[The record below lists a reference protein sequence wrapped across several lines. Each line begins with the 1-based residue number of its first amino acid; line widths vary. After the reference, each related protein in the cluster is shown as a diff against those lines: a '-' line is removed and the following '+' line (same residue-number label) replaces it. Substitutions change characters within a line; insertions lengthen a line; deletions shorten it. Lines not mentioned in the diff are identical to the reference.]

1 MATATA
7 DAQTVSMTTEAM
19 HRTVAFD
26 APLDAGRTWSVLQR
40 GGGDPTFTRAGSATW
55 RTSRM
60 ESGPVTVSVVQ
71 VDSRTVEADA
81 WGPGA
86 EEMLAT
92 LPQALGGEDDP
103 AEFVPVHPAIADA
116 HRRFPGL
123 RISRTGRVLEA
134 LLAAIIEQR
143 VVGIDAMAAWRRLLL
158 RHGNPAPGP
167 APDGMR
173 VFPTA
178 EAWAALPS
186 WEWHRAGVDP
196 PRYRTAQACARVGPQ
211 LERVAAKHG
220 DDHAAVYRALRSIPG
235 VGVWTAAE
243 TGFRALGDADAV
255 PFGDYHLG
263 NLVGVGLVG
272 RRLHGDDE
280 IAEALEPYRPQR
292 YRAVRLLELSPLV
305 RMERRGPRAPRV
317 DHRAH

>member
-1 MATATA
+1 
-7 DAQTVSMTTEAM
+7 V
-19 HRTVAFD
+19 
-26 APLDAGRTWSVLQR
+26 
-40 GGGDPTFTRAGSATW
+40 
-55 RTSRM
+55 
-60 ESGPVTVSVVQ
+60 
-71 VDSRTVEADA
+71 
-81 WGPGA
+81 
-86 EEMLAT
+86 
-92 LPQALGGEDDP
+92 P
-103 AEFVPVHPAIADA
+103 AHPAIADA
-116 HRRFPGL
+116 NRRFPGL
-123 RISRTGRVLEA
+123 RIPRTGRMLEA
-134 LLAAIIEQR
+134 LLAAVIEQR
-143 VVGIDAMAAWRRLLL
+143 VVGMDAMAAWRRLLL
-158 RHGNPAPGP
+158 RHGDPAPGP

-186 WEWHRAGVDP
+186 WEWHGAGVDP

-211 LERVAAKHG
+211 LERVAAQHG
-220 DDHAAVYRALRSIPG
+220 NDLVAVYRALRSIPG

-243 TGFRALGDADAV
+243 TGFRALGDPDAV

-272 RRLHGDDE
+272 RRLQDDDE

-305 RMERRGPRAPRV
+305 RLERRGPRASRV

>member
-1 MATATA
+1 MAAATAG
-7 DAQTVSMTTEAM
+7 AQTVSMTTKA

-26 APLDAGRTWSVLQR
+26 APLDAGRSWSVLRR
-40 GGGDPTFTRAGSATW
+40 GGADPAFARVGRAMW

-60 ESGPVTVSVVQ
+60 ETGPVTVSVDQ
-71 VDSRTVEADA
+71 VDRRTVEAEA

-86 EEMLAT
+86 AEMRAT
-92 LPQALGGEDDP
+92 LPRALGAEDDP
-103 AEFVPVHPAIADA
+103 TEFVPAHPAIADA

-123 RISRTGRVLEA
+123 RIPRTGRVLEA
-134 LLAAIIEQR
+134 LLAAVIEQR
-143 VVGIDAMAAWRRLLL
+143 VVGMDAMAAWRRLLL
-158 RHGNPAPGP
+158 RHGEPAPGP

-211 LERVAAKHG
+211 LERVAAQNGHDHG
-220 DDHAAVYRALRSIPG
+220 AVYRALRSIPG
-235 VGVWTAAE
+235 VGTWTAAE

-272 RRLHGDDE
+272 RRLHDDDE

-292 YRAVRLLELSPLV
+292 YRAVRLLELSPMV

-317 DHRAH
+317 DYRAR